1 MTAEPADDWCPADLA
16 FAQALRDEVTRL
28 GWPVVKGYWA
38 SMKYGSLLDVPVE
51 HREAFLG
58 ILRSL
63 PDRVRG

>member
-1 MTAEPADDWCPADLA
+1 MTADDWPPADLA
-16 FAQALRDEVTRL
+16 FARALRNEVTRL

-38 SMKYGSLLDVPVE
+38 SMNYGRITEVPLG

-63 PDRVRG
+63 PNQARD